1 MTVAAFAFRAVLSG
15 GEVVIDSPDQGSTL
29 KALIGAMVATS
40 TEPEAEVTPIP
51 LRADPLQRLAVVQG
65 VQQ

>member
-1 MTVAAFAFRAVLSG
+1 MTVAAFAFRPVLSG
-15 GEVVIDSPDQGSTL
+15 GEVVIDSPDQDGAL
-29 KALIGAMVATS
+29 KALVRAMVATS

-51 LRADPLQRLAVVQG
+51 LRADPLQSLAVIQG